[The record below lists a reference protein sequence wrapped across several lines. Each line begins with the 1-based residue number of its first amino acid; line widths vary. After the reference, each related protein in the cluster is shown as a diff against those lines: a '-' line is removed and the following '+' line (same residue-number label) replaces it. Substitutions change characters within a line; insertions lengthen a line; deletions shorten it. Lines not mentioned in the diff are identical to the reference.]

1 MSAETD
7 AAVLGIILAAYFIRG
22 ITGFGSGLIA
32 VPLLAHFMPLQA
44 VVPLVLILDFSASLV
59 LSRYTRAQVRWDEIG
74 PLLPTSLIGILAGVS
89 LLVNLPREPL
99 LTGLGVFVLF
109 FALRYLFNIHGERRI
124 SRLWALPA
132 GFAGGLIS
140 ALFGTGGPPYVIYL
154 SHRTTD
160 KSALRA
166 SFSGLFMLDGALRI
180 LAFLATGLLASDLLP
195 SIALSLPVMAAGLF
209 FGNKAHLGIS
219 DQQTL
224 SLIGALLLVSGAS
237 LLWKVWG

>member
-1 MSAETD
+1 MAEGYAKATGKVGV
-7 AAVLGIILAAYFIRG
+7 VLVTSGPGATNTVTGIATAYFESIATVVM
-22 ITGFGSGLIA
+22 TGK
-32 VPLLAHFMPLQA
+32 
-44 VVPLVLILDFSASLV
+44 
-59 LSRYTRAQVRWDEIG
+59 
-74 PLLPTSLIGILAGVS
+74 LPTSLIGILAGVT

-99 LTGLGVFVLF
+99 LTGLAVFVLF

-160 KSALRA
+160 RSALRA

-180 LAFLATGLLASDLLP
+180 VAFLATGLLASGLLT
-195 SIALSLPVMAAGLF
+195 SIALSIPVMAAGLY
-209 FGNKAHLGIS
+209 FGNKVHLGIS
-219 DQQTL
+219 NQQTL

>member
-1 MSAETD
+1 MGAEAYV
-7 AAVLGIILAAYFIRG
+7 AALGIILAAYFIRG

-32 VPLLAHFMPLQA
+32 VPLLAHFLPLQT
-44 VVPLVLILDFSASLV
+44 VVPLVLVLDFSASLL
-59 LSRYTRAQVRWDEIG
+59 LSRHTRAQVRWDEIR
-74 PLLPTSLIGILAGVS
+74 PLLPTTLIGILAGVS

-99 LTGLGVFVLF
+99 LTGLAVFVLF

-132 GFAGGLIS
+132 GFTGGLTS

-154 SHRTTD
+154 SHRTRE

-166 SFSGLFMLDGALRI
+166 TFSGLFMLDGALRI
-180 LAFLATGLLASDLLP
+180 VTFLATGLLASDLLP
-195 SIALSLPVMAAGLF
+195 CIALSLPVMAAGLY

-219 DQQTL
+219 NRQTL
-224 SLIGALLLVSGAS
+224 TLIGALLLVSGAS

>member
-1 MSAETD
+1 MSAETYV
-7 AAVLGIILAAYFIRG
+7 AVVGVILAAYFIRG

-32 VPLLAHFMPLQA
+32 VPLLAHFLPLQT

-74 PLLPTSLIGILAGVS
+74 PLLPTSLIGILAGVT

-99 LTGLGVFVLF
+99 LTGLAVFVLF

-160 KSALRA
+160 RSALRA

-180 LAFLATGLLASDLLP
+180 VAFLATGLLASGLLT
-195 SIALSLPVMAAGLF
+195 SIALSIPVMAAGLY
-209 FGNKAHLGIS
+209 FGNKVHLGIS
-219 DQQTL
+219 NQQTL